1 MPLEA
6 RFQTA
11 SITEMKTTAAWLLK
25 INYSYY
31 NLYCYTDCFVFGTME
46 QCIRK
51 LALERC
57 KSGEL
62 KIISK
67 QDVAVNIDPDGK

>member
-6 RFQTA
+6 RFIDA
-11 SITEMKTTAAWLLK
+11 EISEMKTTPAWLLK

-31 NLYCYTDCFVFGTME
+31 NLYSYTDCFVFGTVD

-51 LALERC
+51 LTIERC
-57 KSGEL
+57 KSGKL
-62 KIISK
+62 KITNK
-67 QDVAVNIDPDGK
+67 QNAEVDIDPDK

>member
-6 RFQTA
+6 RFQNA
-11 SITEMKTTAAWLLK
+11 EITEMKTTSAWLLK

-31 NLYCYTDCFVFGTME
+31 NLYSYTDCFVFGTME

-51 LALERC
+51 LAIERC

-62 KIISK
+62 KITNK
-67 QDVAVNIDPDGK
+67 QNSEVNIDPDK

>member
-6 RFQTA
+6 RFIDA
-11 SITEMKTTAAWLLK
+11 EISEMKTTTAWLLK

-31 NLYCYTDCFVFGTME
+31 SLYSYTDCFVYGTME

-51 LALERC
+51 LSIERC
-57 KSGEL
+57 KSGL
-62 KIISK
+62 KITNK
-67 QDVAVNIDPDGK
+67 QNAEVSIDPDK